1 MPEQP
6 DDFVN
11 IPRPIKPAFRI
22 QAKRRGAPQSDWAE
36 VKRVRPRGTEDRQ
49 RRKTF
54 AQVGAMRDANYGQ
67 GMRGQVFRIRHE
79 DQGVALRLV
88 NKLLA

>member
-22 QAKRRGAPQSDWAE
+22 QAKQRGAPQSDWAE

-49 RRKTF
+49 RRRTF
-54 AQVGAMRDANYGQ
+54 AQVGAMRNVNRDR
-67 GMRGQVFRIRHE
+67 GMVGQVFRIRHE
-79 DQGVALRLV
+79 DRAAGVRLV